1 MPEPDATSPQ
11 PDPTLSYEPPFPPP
25 GPAAPFPPP
34 GPAAPAPPP
43 GIWYDAPGHYHAP
56 AGAVSSQERNWAMA
70 AHLSGF
76 AAAYV
81 ALGFLGPLVVLLAAG
96 NQSPFIRRHATEALN
111 FNLTVL
117 IAVVISVI
125 LFIVLIGI
133 PMLLVVG
140 IGYLVATIA
149 GAVAASRGEDYRY
162 PLTIRF
168 VS

>member
-1 MPEPDATSPQ
+1 MPEPDATQPR
-11 PDPTLSYEPPFPPP
+11 PDPTLSYEPPSSPT
-25 GPAAPFPPP
+25 

-43 GIWYDAPGHYHAP
+43 GPAASAPPPAPWYGAPGHYRDP
-56 AGAVSSQERNWAMA
+56 AAAVSSQERNWAVA

-96 NQSPFIRRHATEALN
+96 HRSPFIRRHATEALN

-117 IAVVISVI
+117 IALVISVVLI
-125 LFIVLIGI
+125 IVLIGI
-133 PMLLVVG
+133 PMLLIVG
-140 IGYLVATIA
+140 LGYLVTTIT
-149 GAVAASRGEDYRY
+149 GAIAASRGEDYRY

-168 VS
+168 VR

>member
-1 MPEPDATSPQ
+1 VEPTEEVTMPEPDATQPQ
-11 PDPTLSYEPPFPPP
+11 PDPTLSYEPPSSPT
-25 GPAAPFPPP
+25 GPAAS
-34 GPAAPAPPP
+34 APPP
-43 GIWYDAPGHYHAP
+43 APWYGAPGHYRDP
-56 AGAVSSQERNWAMA
+56 AAAVSSQERNWAVA

-96 NQSPFIRRHATEALN
+96 HRSPFIRRHATEALN

-117 IAVVISVI
+117 IALVISVVLI
-125 LFIVLIGI
+125 IVLIGI

-140 IGYLVATIA
+140 LGYLVTTIA
-149 GAVAASRGEDYRY
+149 GAIAASRGEDYRY

-168 VS
+168 VR